1 MKGTPLKLNTSLTV
15 LALVVSAGLGLT
27 ACGNSKDVTAAAD
40 ATKTDAPVSAP
51 TASPITKTTPS
62 PTADPKKSVRG
73 NLIGHFGDIGTQSD
87 PVSKA
92 VQTKFTVDA
101 IAPVTCT
108 EKYSQPAQNGQL
120 VTVNLTVETTP
131 ELAQSSFPKFTLS
144 SYDFKYIA
152 DNGTTFTGNLG
163 TSSTYSCI
171 PSAEEFP
178 SAGMGPAEKLS
189 GKIVL
194 DLPAA
199 HGILVM
205 KGNYGSGFEYAF

>member
-1 MKGTPLKLNTSLTV
+1 LKLNKSLTV

-27 ACGNSKDVTAAAD
+27 ACGSSKDVTAAAD
-40 ATKTDAPVSAP
+40 ATKSDAPVTAPSA
-51 TASPITKTTPS
+51 APIEKTTPS
-62 PTADPKKSVRG
+62 PTPDAKKSVRG
-73 NLIGHFGDIGTQSD
+73 NLIGKIGSIGTISD

-92 VQTKFTVDA
+92 VWTKFTVDA
-101 IAPVTCT
+101 IAPVTCDQP
-108 EKYSQPAQNGQL
+108 YAQPAKNGQL

-131 ELAQSSFPKFTLS
+131 ELAQSSYPKFTLS
-144 SYDFKYIA
+144 SYDFKFIA

-163 TSSTYSCI
+163 SGSTYSCI
-171 PSAEEFP
+171 ASAEQFP

-189 GKIVL
+189 GKVVL

-205 KGNYGSGFEYAF
+205 NQGLNGGFEYTF